1 MIRRK
6 VVMKKFAALLV
17 GLLMVG
23 LLGGIAFAEELV
35 INGSTTVLPI
45 GQAAAEKFMEAYPDT
60 TVSVSGGGSGN
71 GIKALIDGTTDIAMS
86 SRFIK
91 DKEVAMAVEKGRY
104 PVPFAVA
111 VDALLPVVHPSN
123 PVKDLTIEQ
132 LRDIYLGKIK
142 NWKEVGG
149 PDKRIVAVTRDT
161 SSGTFEVWEEKVMDK
176 KRISPRAL
184 VVASNGAMVQTV
196 AGNPAAIG
204 YIGIGYLNDSVKA
217 IAVGGIEGTPKT
229 ALDGSYPIS
238 RYLFMF
244 TQGWPTGTA
253 LKFINFVLSDAGQ
266 EIVASTGFIPVR

>member
-1 MIRRK
+1 
-6 VVMKKFAALLV
+6 MKKFVAFLAIFTLTLIGV
-17 GLLMVG
+17 
-23 LLGGIAFAEELV
+23 LGGTAFADELV

-45 GQAAAEKFMEAYPDT
+45 GQAAAEKFMEAYPGI

-111 VDALLPVVHPSN
+111 VDALIPVVHPSN

-184 VVASNGAMVQTV
+184 VVASNGTMVQTV